1 MSSERQEPTKKK
13 KRMRVG
19 SAENIIVMVL
29 IAVQF
34 VLGTL
39 VIRRVPD
46 AYGWPIIVII
56 IAIGVLE
63 YFLYTGKLKLFGRS
77 NTGEPRQRGE
87 D

>member
-1 MSSERQEPTKKK
+1 
-13 KRMRVG
+13 
-19 SAENIIVMVL
+19 MVL

-46 AYGWPIIVII
+46 AYGWPIIVMI

-63 YFLYTGKLKLFGRS
+63 YFLYTGKLKLFG
-77 NTGEPRQRGE
+77 
-87 D
+87 